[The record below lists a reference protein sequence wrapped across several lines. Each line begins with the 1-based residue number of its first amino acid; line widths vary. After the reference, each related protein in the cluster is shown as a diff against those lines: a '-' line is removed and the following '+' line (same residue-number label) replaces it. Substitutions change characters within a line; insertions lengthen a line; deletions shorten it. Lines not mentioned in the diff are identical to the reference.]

1 MMNFGEA
8 CPEDDDMEIC
18 SNSWYTWSTLLMFE
32 RKLASTEDA
41 PTGKIPTTTPEVIKH
56 AR

>member
-1 MMNFGEA
+1 MSK
-8 CPEDDDMEIC
+8 DDDMEIC

-41 PTGKIPTTTPEVIKH
+41 PAGKIPTTTPEVIKH